1 MAIKI
6 DTKEKIL
13 SLNTLKQKERINRTH
28 TLYINDSKG
37 NNICII
43 YIDYVLIKYTISDNN
58 NYNYMIDYNSLYSD
72 KIIIT
77 EEPFEVSYTVSYG
90 DYTDKNI
97 LVNANVNIYKQPHIG
112 WNYRLYDNIIWSI
125 MDNGEAKLW
134 T

>member
-1 MAIKI
+1 MPVKIKS
-6 DTKEKIL
+6 KEKLI
-13 SLNTLKQKERINRTH
+13 SSNSTKNKINKSH
-28 TLYINDSKG
+28 ILYISYPKVGDIG
-37 NNICII
+37 LI

-72 KIIIT
+72 KIILT

-90 DYTDKNI
+90 DYKNKNI
-97 LVNANVNIYKQPHIG
+97 LVNANINIYKQPHIG

-125 MDNGEAKLW
+125 MDNGEEKLW